1 MHNWL
6 LPEYLEDILPPE
18 ALRIE
23 RLRTCILELFR
34 VHGYQLVIPPML
46 EYVESLLTG
55 TGRDM
60 DLATFKLVD
69 QLSGRHM
76 GVRAD
81 ITPQVARIDAHLLN
95 RQGVTRLCYAGSV
108 LHTLPADL
116 THTREPLLVGAE
128 LYGHA
133 GLESDVE
140 VQRLMLAALAQ
151 TGIGRV
157 QLYLGH
163 IGIFAALAQHAG
175 LDAKR
180 EEDLFLALQGK
191 DVPALEKLAAALDA
205 GTRQAMLLLP
215 ELYGGAEV
223 LDTALSRLPQ
233 FPEIAQAIADLKR
246 LYEAL
251 RGEDVHVSFDLAEL
265 RGYQYHSGVVFA
277 VYHANSYD
285 AIARGGRY
293 DEVGRA
299 FGRARP
305 ATGFSLYL
313 RQIVQLLPAAMLP
326 AEILAPVAD
335 DPELNAL
342 VARLRDE
349 GEVVIQELPGHG
361 NHRAELNCN
370 RMLAKREGV
379 WQIVDIS

>member
-157 QLYLGH
+157 QLDLGH

-326 AEILAPVAD
+326 AAILAPVAD

-349 GEVVIQELPGHG
+349 GEVVVQELPGHG

-370 RMLAKREGV
+370 RMLAKHEGV

>member
-23 RLRTCILELFR
+23 RLRTSILELFR

-157 QLYLGH
+157 QLDLGH

-180 EEDLFLALQGK
+180 EEAFFLALQGK
-191 DVPALEKLAAALDA
+191 DMPALNELAGALDA
-205 GTRQAMLLLP
+205 GARQAMLLLP
-215 ELYGGAEV
+215 ELYGGVDV
-223 LDTALSRLPQ
+223 LDTAAGRLPPL
-233 FPEIAQAIADLKR
+233 PEIAQAIADLRR

-326 AEILAPVAD
+326 AAILAPLAD
-335 DPELNAL
+335 DPELDAL

-370 RMLAKREGV
+370 RMLAKHEGV

>member
-1 MHNWL
+1 MLKNH
-6 LPEYLEDILPPE
+6 
-18 ALRIE
+18 
-23 RLRTCILELFR
+23 EL
-34 VHGYQLVIPPML
+34 
-46 EYVESLLTG
+46 
-55 TGRDM
+55 
-60 DLATFKLVD
+60 
-69 QLSGRHM
+69 
-76 GVRAD
+76 
-81 ITPQVARIDAHLLN
+81 
-95 RQGVTRLCYAGSV
+95 
-108 LHTLPADL
+108 
-116 THTREPLLVGAE
+116 
-128 LYGHA
+128 
-133 GLESDVE
+133 VE

-157 QLYLGH
+157 QLDLGH

-223 LDTALSRLPQ
+223 LDTAPSRLPQ

-326 AEILAPVAD
+326 AAILAPVAD

>member
-157 QLYLGH
+157 QLDLGH

-326 AEILAPVAD
+326 AAILAPVAD